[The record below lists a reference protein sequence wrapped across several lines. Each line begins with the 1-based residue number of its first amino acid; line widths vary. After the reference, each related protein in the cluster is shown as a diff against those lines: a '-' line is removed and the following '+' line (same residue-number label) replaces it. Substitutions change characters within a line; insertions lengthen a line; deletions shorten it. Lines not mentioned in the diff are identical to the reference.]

1 MTTTEL
7 KTKIAESPQVDW
19 FNAKEVTLNYRA
31 VNFNATIKG
40 IASVFEFLE
49 RQINGF
55 ITMGQNLPD
64 EIKTVKDIYTST
76 RTNIINIVNNNAAN
90 DNTWNTQVK
99 HTLERDNPPKFIYD
113 SPVTEFLIE
122 IFNAKPE
129 YYLGAYDFIT
139 QPSLSNINA
148 KDRLT
153 GSLLAYE
160 FSLKGDSEIAKRKEA
175 EKKSIAK
182 LRSDFEKHFNDSES
196 HLVSYLT
203 TANQKV
209 IDSSK
214 QIDDF
219 LKNKEQG
226 YSAWFQ
232 QTSKD
237 FNAFHT
243 ASNEKV
249 KALENLYQEKLKL
262 EAPAK
267 YWNERAKK
275 LRKEGYWW
283 LIGLIVC
290 IGIGV
295 VVLIW
300 ILNMIAEGTLS
311 KIFESTATAIK
322 WSVALI
328 TLISFLAYAIRII
341 SKLTFSSFHLVRDAE
356 EREQLTYI
364 YLALQ
369 REKGIDQTERHL
381 IMQSLFSRAD
391 TGLLKDDASP
401 TMPGN
406 IVDKI
411 MTR

>member
-31 VNFNATIKG
+31 VNFGTTIKG
-40 IASVFEFLE
+40 VASVFEFLE

-55 ITMGQNLPD
+55 ASMGQNLPG

-76 RTNIINIVNNNAAN
+76 KHNIINIVNTNAAN
-90 DNTWNTQVK
+90 DNTWSTQVK
-99 HTLERDNPPKFIYD
+99 NTLERDNPPKFIYD
-113 SPVTEFLIE
+113 SPVTDFLVE
-122 IFNAKPE
+122 IFNARPE
-129 YYLGAYDFIT
+129 YYPGAYEFIT

-148 KDRLT
+148 KDRLA

-160 FSLKGDSEIAKRKEA
+160 FSMKGDSEISKRKEA

-196 HLVSYLT
+196 HLVSYLS

-209 IDSSK
+209 IDSSN
-214 QIDDF
+214 QIDSF
-219 LKNKEQG
+219 LKDKEDG
-226 YSAWFQ
+226 YNTWFQ
-232 QTSKD
+232 KTSQD
-237 FNAFHT
+237 FKSFHT
-243 ASNEKV
+243 ASTEKI

-267 YWNERAKK
+267 YWNDRAKK

-300 ILNMIAEGTLS
+300 ILNMIAEGTLT
-311 KIFESTATAIK
+311 KIFASTATAIK

-328 TLISFLAYAIRII
+328 TLISFIAYAIRII

-391 TGLLKDDASP
+391 TGLLKDEGAP

-406 IVDKI
+406 IMDKFTI
-411 MTR
+411 K